1 MKKKLAV
8 LGATGSIGQST
19 VDIIRQNPDDFEP
32 VLFTGNTN
40 REALLC
46 LGREFP
52 DAALALSGGTGKDGT
67 DGIAY
72 YDREGLLGAIAE
84 CGADIA
90 VNGIAGSA
98 GLEPSLAAIEAG
110 CDIALANK
118 ETIVMAAPLVL
129 KRAREKKV
137 KILPVDSEHSAV
149 FHLINACGRE
159 NIDRIFLTA
168 SGGPFRTLGKEE
180 LAGVSVRDALAH
192 PTWKMGAKISLDSAT
207 LANKG
212 LEVIEACRLF
222 NMTPGEITVLI
233 HPQSIV
239 HSMVRLCNNAV
250 YAQLSHPDM
259 RLPIQEA
266 LYWPET
272 KPSSFGALDF
282 SRISL
287 EFAEPDGEKFPMLPL
302 AYEAAERGGLYPPV
316 YNAANEAAAAAFLKE
331 KIRFLDIPRIVR
343 YVMER
348 DWQDSGFNLETILET
363 DREARRIAF
372 SLIEEI

>member
-8 LGATGSIGQST
+8 LGATGSIGKNT

-32 VLFTGNTN
+32 VLFTGNTD
-40 REALLC
+40 REALLR

-52 DAALALSGGTGKDGT
+52 GVPLALSGGMGKAGV

-72 YDREGLLGAIAE
+72 YGKAGLLRAVAE

-110 CDIALANK
+110 CDVALANK
-118 ETIVMAAPLVL
+118 ETVVMAGPLVFE
-129 KRAREKKV
+129 RAGEKKV
-137 KILPVDSEHSAV
+137 NILPVDSEHSAI
-149 FHLINACGRE
+149 FHLINAYGRE
-159 NIDRIFLTA
+159 NVDRVFLTA
-168 SGGPFRTLGKEE
+168 SGGPFRTLSTED
-180 LAGVSVRDALAH
+180 LALVGVRDALAH

-222 NMTPGEITVLI
+222 NMEPEDITVLI

-239 HSMVRLCNNAV
+239 HSMIRLRNNAV
-250 YAQLSHPDM
+250 YAQLSQPDM

-266 LYWPET
+266 LYRPET
-272 KPSSFGALDF
+272 RPSPFGALDF
-282 SRISL
+282 RGLSL
-287 EFAEPDGEKFPMLPL
+287 EFAEPDGERFPMLPL
-302 AYEAAERGGLYPPV
+302 AYEAAKRGGLYPLV
-316 YNAANEAAAAAFLKE
+316 YNAANEIAAETFFRE
-331 KIRFLDIPRIVR
+331 KIHFLDIARIVR
-343 YVMER
+343 YVMEK
-348 DWQDSGFNLETILET
+348 DWQGSCLNLETILKT

-372 SLIEEI
+372 TLIGDI